1 MSNDTLDALLAGG
14 GKTAK
19 FEKIGDSY
27 TGVVTS
33 AETRQATNFDT
44 GKPEFWD
51 DGNPKK
57 QAVINI
63 QTMERIDEDDDG
75 VRAIYINAWG
85 EKIKALREAS
95 RLAKGAPAVGDTF
108 TATYI
113 GDGPKP
119 QKGFAPKLFKYEIV
133 KGSPVDALLGGGAE
147 AKAPDAFPAALNDAQ
162 KAQAAQ
168 LIALGLDDAK
178 IATVVDG
185 ADPVAIAQFRLQ
197 QAAVGTGKGF

>member
-27 TGVVTS
+27 TGIVTS

-63 QTMERIDEDDDG
+63 QTTERLDEDDDG

-185 ADPVAIAQFRLQ
+185 ADPVAIAQLRLQ
-197 QAAVGTGKGF
+197 QAAVGAGKGF